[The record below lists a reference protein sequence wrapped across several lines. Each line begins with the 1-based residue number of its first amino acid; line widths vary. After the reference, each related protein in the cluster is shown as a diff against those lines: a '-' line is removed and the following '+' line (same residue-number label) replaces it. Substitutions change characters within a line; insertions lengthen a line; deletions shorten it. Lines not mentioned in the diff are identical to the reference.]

1 MQITTTTSSV
11 WSTPASLEQEGIDE
25 ALKVAESAALSLFS
39 GA

>member
-1 MQITTTTSSV
+1 MQITTTTSLV
-11 WSTPASLEQEGIDE
+11 WSTLASYEQEETDN